1 MRPEV
6 RDFVRTLGLGGFGLC
21 GEECIVVE
29 IGSLQ
34 VPGQEGFA
42 DMRPFFCDGCVYFGV
57 DMRDGTGVDMVA
69 DAEEGIPLDD
79 GYADVLLCLDTLEHV
94 RRPWKVFAECARL
107 LDKQYGVAI
116 FTTVFNFQVHDFPN
130 DYWRMTGEC
139 MRAMFDDF
147 FPGYNQIVSEAG
159 KNPKPHTVVGAVFK
173 QDLSNSAL
181 SRLRGDLYEWQMK
194 WVKGSHEE

>member
-6 RDFVRTLGLGGFGLC
+6 RDFVRAVRDIGLWFDVDKSR
-21 GEECIVVE
+21 VVE

-42 DMRPFFCDGCVYFGV
+42 DMRPFFPNAYPYIGV
-57 DMRDGTGVDMVA
+57 DMREGTGVDLVA
-69 DAEEGIPLDD
+69 DAEEGIPLDK
-79 GYADVLLCLDTLEHV
+79 GSADVLLCLDTLEHA

-107 LDKQYGVAI
+107 LDEDWGVAI
-116 FTTVFNFQVHDFPN
+116 FTTVFDFQVHDFPN

-147 FPGYNQIVSEAG
+147 FPEYNQIVYEAG
-159 KNPKPHTVVGAVFK
+159 KHSKPHTVAGVVFK
-173 QDLSNSAL
+173 RDLSVCAL
-181 SRLRGDLYEWQMK
+181 SELRGNLYEWQMK